1 MTSTGVAV
9 AILVDSGT
17 AAADKNFWATTP
29 ECFADA
35 QALYGRPFE
44 IDVCAEP
51 LTAKCQRYY
60 GNPMLYDMVLDPR
73 TSADTLAVMRS
84 SGRTCVALDSLNV
97 DWPEHWWC
105 NPPFDQKLEFIGHA
119 RRQQAAGRPGMMLL
133 PYEPLAGWWIKRLS
147 FGVIIYEPDGRYQ
160 FCERDGE
167 TRKQGANFGSALV
180 VFPTHHIGESPRIRF
195 ERGIGQITQK

>member
-1 MTSTGVAV
+1 M

-60 GNPMLYDMVLDPR
+60 GNSMLYDMVLDPR

>member
-1 MTSTGVAV
+1 M
-9 AILVDSGT
+9 AILIDSGT
-17 AAADKNFWATTP
+17 PEADKNFWATTP

-35 QALYGRPFE
+35 QALYGRPFNA
-44 IDVCAEP
+44 DVCAEP

-60 GNPMLYDMVLDPR
+60 GNPALYDAVLDYR
-73 TSADTLAVMRS
+73 TSADTLAVMRE
-84 SGRTCVALDSLNV
+84 SGRTCLALDSLAV
-97 DWPEHWWC
+97 SWPDHWWC
-105 NPPFDQKLEFIGHA
+105 NPPFDRKLDFIGMA

-133 PYEPLAGWWIKRLS
+133 PYEPLAGWWRKRLA

-160 FCERDGE
+160 FCERDGV

-195 ERGIGQITQK
+195 ERGIGQIPQK

>member
-1 MTSTGVAV
+1 M

-17 AAADKNFWATTP
+17 AASDKNFWATTP
-29 ECFADA
+29 ECFEDG

-44 IDVCAEP
+44 IDVAAEP

-60 GNPMLYDMVLDPR
+60 GNPMLYDLVLDPR
-73 TSADTLAVMRS
+73 TSADTLAAMRR
-84 SGRTCVALDSLNV
+84 SGRTCVALDSLSV

-105 NPPFDQKLEFIGHA
+105 NPPFDHKLEFIGQA

-133 PYEPLAGWWIKRLS
+133 PYEPLTSWWLKRLS
-147 FGVIIYEPDGRYQ
+147 FGCIIYEPDGRYQ
-160 FCERDGE
+160 FCERDGV

-180 VFPTHHIGESPRIRF
+180 LFPTHHIGESPRIRF
-195 ERGIGQITQK
+195 ERGIGQLTQK

>member
-1 MTSTGVAV
+1 M

-29 ECFADA
+29 ECFADG

-44 IDVCAEP
+44 LDVCAEP

-73 TSADTLAVMRS
+73 TSA
-84 SGRTCVALDSLNV
+84 
-97 DWPEHWWC
+97 EHWWC

-180 VFPTHHIGESPRIRF
+180 VFPTHHIAESPRIRF
-195 ERGIGQITQK
+195 ARGIGQITQK